1 MQGSV
6 DYRGRTKY
14 DATTARAYKD
24 RPRRQHAAEMALI
37 NRVFKL
43 VPSSHKVLDLPCGAG
58 RVSLHLAEQGY
69 QVTAADYS
77 DSMLEITRAFLQ
89 ESGHPGEVDKQ
100 DIEALSYSNG
110 QFDTIICFRLF
121 HHFPNPKIRRKAV
134 SELCRV
140 SARYV
145 ALSYFSPFSVTSVKR
160 RLRVGLGG
168 RASEKYATPLAE
180 VESYFQSQG
189 FALVRDFARIPLLHT
204 LHVALFERTR

>member
-24 RPRRQHAAEMALI
+24 RPRRQQAAEMALI
-37 NRVFKL
+37 DRVFKL
-43 VPSSHKVLDLPCGAG
+43 VPSNHKVLDLPCGAG

-145 ALSYFSPFSVTSVKR
+145 ALSYFSPFSVTSMKR